1 MYVPITEVII
11 SFSFHKI
18 ILTHKCMYVCVCVCV
33 CVFGFFMCHWLFVYV
48 CMCVICM
55 SVCLSV
61 FVFVNGCGGVC
72 MHMCL

>member
-11 SFSFHKI
+11 SFSFQKI
-18 ILTHKCMYVCVCVCV
+18 ILTHKCVCVCVCV

-48 CMCVICM
+48 CTCVICM